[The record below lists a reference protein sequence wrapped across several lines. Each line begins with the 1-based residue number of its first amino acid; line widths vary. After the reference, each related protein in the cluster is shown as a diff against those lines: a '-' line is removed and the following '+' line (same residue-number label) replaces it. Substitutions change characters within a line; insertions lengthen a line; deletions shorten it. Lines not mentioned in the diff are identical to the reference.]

1 METPYQSATN
11 LQRLQQAGI
20 INPDA
25 QFPDPDKAIIENLSS
40 AEVDSLI
47 SIGGKLGRDFLLQYG
62 GGPTAGI
69 LF

>member
-1 METPYQSATN
+1 MENQSQSATN

-20 INPDA
+20 INPDY
-25 QFPDPDKAIIENLSS
+25 QFPDEDKAIIENLSS

-47 SIGGKLGRDFLLQYG
+47 AIGGKLSRDFLLEHG